1 MPKYETPEKIQA
13 ARVILLHKMPYL
25 ASALFA
31 VTFVPNPHVQTMG
44 IDRWWRV
51 YYNPDQLEKWT
62 IGEVAAVILHEVHHV
77 LHDHH
82 DRSVARG
89 ITPEDHLRWNI
100 AADIPI
106 NDGLTEGLED
116 KAAASHMTIKLPEG
130 CVYSSTFGFEK
141 GLLAETYFDLLE
153 SKVVKV
159 YVLANGSEGSGAGTG
174 KVPGEAEEGEPKPG
188 ETPDAAQV
196 RFEVASAGREHAKGQ
211 APGSMPGWMKEL
223 IDNVLGEPKIPWQRL
238 LKTYVRR
245 IIRMASGR
253 TDYTFTKPARRQHCT
268 KVILPGMVAPEVN
281 VSVLLDTSGS
291 MSQDRLRAA
300 LTEINGVLKAC
311 GSNGAKM
318 HEADTEVTASKKVR
332 GKLSKVELTGRGGTD
347 MAGALQSVWKMDKPQ
362 LMILMTD
369 GETGWPPAPLPCPVI
384 VCIINAGNREV
395 VQHVPEWAKTVYIGE
410 EGDGD

>member
-188 ETPDAAQV
+188 ETLAVYNLVYTDGSEAALPV
-196 RFEVASAGREHAKGQ
+196 RYQREAASPE
-211 APGSMPGWMKEL
+211 E
-223 IDNVLGEPKIPWQRL
+223 
-238 LKTYVRR
+238 
-245 IIRMASGR
+245 
-253 TDYTFTKPARRQHCT
+253 
-268 KVILPGMVAPEVN
+268 EVN
-281 VSVLLDTSGS
+281 YS
-291 MSQDRLRAA
+291 
-300 LTEINGVLKAC
+300 
-311 GSNGAKM
+311 
-318 HEADTEVTASKKVR
+318 
-332 GKLSKVELTGRGGTD
+332 LST
-347 MAGALQSVWKMDKPQ
+347 
-362 LMILMTD
+362 
-369 GETGWPPAPLPCPVI
+369 
-384 VCIINAGNREV
+384 GNRLHWNDGGQEMSMWCAEYANPF
-395 VQHVPEWAKTVYIGE
+395 PERGIARIELRGTEREYPFYLFGVTLLE
-410 EGDGD
+410 R